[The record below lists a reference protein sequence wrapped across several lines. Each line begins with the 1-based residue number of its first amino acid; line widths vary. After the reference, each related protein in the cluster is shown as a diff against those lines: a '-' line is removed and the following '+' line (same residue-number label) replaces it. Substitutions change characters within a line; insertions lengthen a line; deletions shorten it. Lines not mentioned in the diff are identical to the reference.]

1 MTVRDALS
9 LLRPHASE
17 EIDDLDL
24 SESEPVVIALIS
36 ASYLV
41 DSKALPRF
49 SADLDRAVSSG
60 ATRIVVDL
68 RPAGPVGTRA
78 VNLLLGARERMLRRH
93 GRIVLVAQPRLRR
106 FCELTGLDRRFS
118 LAGDRLEAAQ
128 MLGFLSRPGRHAAA

>member
-1 MTVRDALS
+1 MTVRDALAV
-9 LLRPHASE
+9 LWPHTRE
-17 EIDDLDL
+17 EADDLDVPD
-24 SESEPVVIALIS
+24 SQPVVIALIS

-60 ATRIVVDL
+60 ATRLVVDL

-78 VNLLLGARERMLRRH
+78 VNLLLGARERMLSKD
-93 GRIVLVAQPRLRR
+93 GRIVLVAPPRLRR
-106 FCELTGLDRRFS
+106 FCELTGLDRRFL

-128 MLGFLSRPGRHAAA
+128 MLGFLSRPDRHAA